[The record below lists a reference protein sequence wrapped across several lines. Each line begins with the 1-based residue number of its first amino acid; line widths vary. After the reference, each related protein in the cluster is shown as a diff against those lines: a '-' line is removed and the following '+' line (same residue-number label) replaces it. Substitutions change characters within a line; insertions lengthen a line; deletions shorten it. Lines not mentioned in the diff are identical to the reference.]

1 MKWLKIFSE
10 NNQLLGES
18 SDLWCDI
25 PDAFK
30 RYTLSKDKKIHAVFD
45 FVRFEKK
52 KLKDLVK
59 DLGQEFKLQEVFTAT
74 NRRTEFASFIL
85 GNEDMCAIFSTNGD
99 SGKAHVEY
107 SFDLFSSEHTEN
119 LKVRDF
125 IRKLHTEVVASPE
138 VYVLT
143 NSGHGYGFTSIGQE
157 NHILEA
163 DNYTDD
169 VLSKYNHLVADL
181 GTSAPCGKFS
191 LLEGPPGTGKSF
203 MIRGIINKVSKD
215 SNCMCC
221 VIPPYLTSSLSDPGL
236 IGAFISQK
244 NDKKDQKIVL
254 ILEDADD
261 CVVPRMGDNIA
272 KISSILNTTDGIIG
286 NLLNIRIIA
295 STNAVDQLD
304 EALERP
310 GRMCTR
316 IHVGTLDREKAT
328 EIFKRITKGEVK
340 VPKWEKETTLA
351 EIYKL
356 ANFPTVD
363 SGVLRKEVLGFK
375 TMSDADDV

>member
-1 MKWLKIFSE
+1 MEWLKIFSE
-10 NNQLLGES
+10 NKQLLGES
-18 SDLWCDI
+18 SNLWCDI
-25 PDAFK
+25 PDTFK
-30 RYTLSKDKKIHAVFD
+30 RHTLSKNKKIHAVFD
-45 FVRFEKK
+45 FVRFEKV
-52 KLKDLVK
+52 KLKSLVSS
-59 DLGQEFKLQEVFTAT
+59 LSERFSLTEVFTAT

-85 GNEDMCAIFSTNGD
+85 GNEDMCAIFSTNGE

-107 SFDLFSSEHTEN
+107 SFDLFSSDHLKN
-119 LKVRDF
+119 LEVRDF
-125 IRKLHTEVVASPE
+125 IRELHTEVVASPE

-157 NHILEA
+157 DHQLET
-163 DNYTDD
+163 DNYTNN

-215 SNCMCC
+215 SNCMCV

-236 IGAFISQK
+236 IGAFISAK
-244 NDKKDQKIVL
+244 DSNKDKKIVL

-261 CVVPRMGDNIA
+261 CVVPRMGDNMA

-295 STNAVDQLD
+295 STNAVDELD

-316 IHVGTLDREKAT
+316 IHVGTLSREKAT
-328 EIFKRITKGEVK
+328 EVFKRITNGETK
-340 VPKWEKETTLA
+340 VPDFSKNTTLA
-351 EIYKL
+351 EMYKL
-356 ANFPTVD
+356 ANFPSVD
-363 SGVLRKEVLGFK
+363 SGIIKRASVGFQ
-375 TMSDADDV
+375 TEE